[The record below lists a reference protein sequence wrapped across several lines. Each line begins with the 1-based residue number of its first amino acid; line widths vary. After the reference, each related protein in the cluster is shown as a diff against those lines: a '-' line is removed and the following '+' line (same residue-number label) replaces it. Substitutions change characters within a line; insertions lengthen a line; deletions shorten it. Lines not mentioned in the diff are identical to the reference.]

1 MIAHR
6 LGEMEKRRV
15 GTRFMDREVTEE
27 DQAKP
32 LIEGNGFLITLRAQ
46 LGFIPNRPESVFW
59 SELPGTHRYTPD
71 SF

>member
-32 LIEGNGFLITLRAQ
+32 LIEGNGIFILFLANFVVLKLNLSTKLTRA
-46 LGFIPNRPESVFW
+46 LMVLLI
-59 SELPGTHRYTPD
+59 H
-71 SF
+71 

>member
-1 MIAHR
+1 MISMIFIVIAHR

-32 LIEGNGFLITLRAQ
+32 LIEGNGLFILFIFLTKILLSSTLF
-46 LGFIPNRPESVFW
+46 G
-59 SELPGTHRYTPD
+59 
-71 SF
+71 